1 MNSICALCFK
11 TNHSGHNVVSLE
23 EENGAVIAKKKDE
36 AMANIQKIIK
46 SASEKIVEIE
56 NSVDEAEKEKE
67 ASVQVFTDLMRLHSE
82 KAGRAC

>member
-1 MNSICALCFK
+1 
-11 TNHSGHNVVSLE
+11 
-23 EENGAVIAKKKDE
+23 
-36 AMANIQKIIK
+36 MANIQKMIK

-67 ASVQVFTDLMRLHSE
+67 ANVQVFTDLMRLHSE